1 MHWKFWQRQS
11 KDEIRDR
18 EIAAASFPPQKF
30 VGAEPEGIG
39 WLPLAGSAREIL
51 GLQQLIGNQAVVRL
65 LAPEKPRGFSQGR
78 KN

>member
-1 MHWKFWQRQS
+1 MHWKFWQRKS
-11 KDEIRDR
+11 KKGKHDQEN
-18 EIAAASFPPQKF
+18 AAASSLTQKP
-30 VGAEPEGIG
+30 VRGEMEGIG